1 MRINL
6 KLEEEFTKEKLVNTL
21 IYLLLWMLPF
31 FIVTKESGKGIEFGK
46 GIFLIVI
53 SIISLTIIV
62 KEKKIKMDLI
72 SKIAL
77 IYLAL
82 VSISTVFSMDIK
94 QSIVGAH
101 GRYEGLIM
109 ISVYVVLFFAAK
121 NYFSIDKKA
130 LNMTLALVTILAI
143 LSLIQFYGFD
153 PIWGQKS
160 YFGKELT
167 EGIKKGLSDEILF
180 PKYLATIGNRNFVST
195 YFSIFLPV
203 TIGGYIFYK
212 NKYCFIASL
221 FIYGAL
227 LCTLTRSG
235 YVGFIFA
242 GIILLTLL
250 IKEKNKEHFKRLA
263 MLALAFIMI
272 FGFINF
278 TSKGAVANRLGL
290 LGKDVT
296 SFSEKSGS
304 SRIGIWKLVIK
315 VIEEK
320 PILGTGPDTIDKA
333 LPAICGDDYKE
344 LGFIVDKA
352 HNEFLQI
359 AATMGI
365 PTLIIYLIFL
375 LLILKNIIKNIR
387 QDQYKILLLVFVA
400 FITQSFFNIS
410 IISVAS
416 VVWIFFGVMS
426 KEKFC

>member
-1 MRINL
+1 M
-6 KLEEEFTKEKLVNTL
+6 
-21 IYLLLWMLPF
+21 
-31 FIVTKESGKGIEFGK
+31 
-46 GIFLIVI
+46 
-53 SIISLTIIV
+53 
-62 KEKKIKMDLI
+62 
-72 SKIAL
+72 
-77 IYLAL
+77 
-82 VSISTVFSMDIK
+82 
-94 QSIVGAH
+94 
-101 GRYEGLIM
+101 
-109 ISVYVVLFFAAK
+109 
-121 NYFSIDKKA
+121 
-130 LNMTLALVTILAI
+130 
-143 LSLIQFYGFD
+143 
-153 PIWGQKS
+153 
-160 YFGKELT
+160 
-167 EGIKKGLSDEILF
+167 
-180 PKYLATIGNRNFVST
+180 
-195 YFSIFLPV
+195 
-203 TIGGYIFYK
+203 GGYIFYK
-212 NKYCFIASL
+212 NKYCFISSL

-242 GIILLTLL
+242 GIILLILL

-315 VIEEK
+315 VVEEK
-320 PILGTGPDTIDKA
+320 PILGTGPDTLDKA
-333 LPAICGDDYKE
+333 LPEICGDDYKE

-365 PTLIIYLIFL
+365 PALIIYLIFL
-375 LLILKNIIKNIR
+375 SLILKNIIKNIR

-400 FITQSFFNIS
+400 FVTQSFFNIS